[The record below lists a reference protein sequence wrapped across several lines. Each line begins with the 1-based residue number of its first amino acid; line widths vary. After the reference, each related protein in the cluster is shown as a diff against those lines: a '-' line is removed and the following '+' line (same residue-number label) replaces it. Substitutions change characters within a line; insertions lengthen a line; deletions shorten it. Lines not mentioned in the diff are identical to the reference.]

1 VPRIEYPEI
10 SDYGFVADCHAVA
23 LVSRRGSIDWCC
35 LPRVDSDTCFG
46 RLLDWRRGGY
56 FSIAPEDGSSAVS
69 RRYLDGSLVLETR
82 FATAAGEVRLLDCFA
97 MRPGGREAPFRQLL
111 RVVEGIRGTVRMA
124 IEIVA
129 RFDYG
134 LCRPWARRHGERLS
148 TLIGGDD
155 GLVISSDIPL
165 DAADGDLGASF
176 ELSAGERRRL
186 SLVYELPHRLYPGEP
201 REAGAEEIDQRL
213 EQTLEW
219 WRGWTG
225 KITLPAATR
234 EPLERSAVVLKG
246 LTHAPTGAIVAA
258 ATTSLPERI
267 GGERNW
273 DYRYTWVRDSSFAV
287 RSLAE
292 IGLAAEATGFQ
303 NFMERTT
310 AGGANQVQVLY
321 GVGGERRLYEV
332 ELDWLDGYR
341 GSRPVRVGN
350 AAHDQLQLDV
360 YGELLDVAWR
370 SALQGRLP
378 DDAYWRFLAAL
389 ADEVVRRW
397 REPDSGIWEMRSAP
411 RHFVHSKAMCWAALD
426 RALDL
431 ARRSG
436 REPGASWQSERDA
449 IRARVE
455 NEGYDRERGIFV
467 QAFGGSELDAA
478 LLQLPRVGFVA
489 DDDPRM
495 RRTVAA
501 IREELVADGLV
512 RRYRGED
519 GLAGGE
525 GTFLACTFWLA
536 ECLARQGD
544 VEAATASF
552 ERAAAT
558 ANDLGLFAE
567 EFDPGE
573 GRMLGNF
580 PQALSHYSHL
590 TAALAL
596 AEARAARP
604 GDDPAS

>member
-1 VPRIEYPEI
+1 MPRSDYPEI
-10 SDYGFVADCHAVA
+10 GDYGFIADCHAVA
-23 LVSRRGSIDWCC
+23 LVSRHGSIDWCC
-35 LPRVDSDTCFG
+35 LPRVDSDSCFG
-46 RLLDWRRGGY
+46 RLLDWERGGY
-56 FSIAPEDGSSAVS
+56 FSIAPEDGSGASS
-69 RRYLDGSLVLETR
+69 RGYLDGSLVLETR
-82 FATAAGEVRLLDCFA
+82 FETAGGEVRLVDCFA
-97 MRPGGREAPFRQLL
+97 MRPGGREAPYRQLL
-111 RVVEGIRGTVRMA
+111 RIVEGCRGAVRLRLEM
-124 IEIVA
+124 VA

-155 GLVISSDIPL
+155 GLVVSSDVPL
-165 DAADGDLGASF
+165 AVSPEGDLGATF
-176 ELSAGERRRL
+176 EVSAGERRRV
-186 SLVYELPHRLYPGEP
+186 SVVYELPHRIYPGAP
-201 REAGAEEIDQRL
+201 REAGAGEIDRRL
-213 EQTLEW
+213 EQTVDW
-219 WRGWTG
+219 WREWSG
-225 KITLPAATR
+225 KIVQPEAER
-234 EPLERSAVVLKG
+234 GPLVRSAVVLKG

-287 RSLAE
+287 RSLAA
-292 IGLAAEATGFQ
+292 IGLDAEATGFQ

-341 GSRPVRVGN
+341 GSRPVRIGN

-370 SALQGRLP
+370 SGLEGRLP

-389 ADEVVRRW
+389 ADEVARRW
-397 REPDSGIWEMRSAP
+397 SEPDSGIWEMRSEP

-431 ARRSG
+431 ARRCG
-436 REPGASWQSERDA
+436 REPGANWSTERDA
-449 IRARVE
+449 VRARVE
-455 NEGYDRERGIFV
+455 SEGYDSERGIFV
-467 QAFGGSELDAA
+467 QAFGSRELDAA
-478 LLQLPRVGFVA
+478 LLQLPRVGFVT

-501 IREELVADGLV
+501 IREELEVDGLV
-512 RRYRGED
+512 RRYRGFD
-519 GLAGGE
+519 GLSGGE

-544 VEAATASF
+544 LEAATASF

-567 EFDPGE
+567 EFDAGE

-596 AEARAARP
+596 AEARRG
-604 GDDPAS
+604 GDSR